1 MIELVLTDKQKN
13 QWLNY
18 ETGYEQLHPNFE
30 IIDYMTSHNYK
41 YGEDWKCNKIDWL
54 GEEGVAA
61 LPTVIQSYY
70 TLTFSNYKIAS
81 TFILKWT

>member
-41 YGEDWKCNKIDWL
+41 YGEDWKCNKVTIP
-54 GEEGVAA
+54 GPKISEHC
-61 LPTVIQSYY
+61 Y
-70 TLTFSNYKIAS
+70 TLVFDNEKIAS